1 MPKPA
6 FRGFSDRS
14 DTIDLGAILPD
25 AALRTSLLDLDFLEA
40 HVGGRAKRG
49 PEKAQKADIELPEAH
64 RGAQRDFQIDRFDR
78 DHDHEDRDEA
88 TDDTSDLLPEPYVAI
103 DGDSIQIVTT
113 SESGNARPSHAGGGG
128 GGKGKWKDN
137 TDTTPDEPDTTSGP
151 TDGGSTD
158 TDTGTT
164 DGGTTDT
171 GTTDTGTTS
180 GSTDTG
186 STDTTDTDTTD
197 TGTTTPAPAPQPDTY
212 VAADFVSG
220 MDNPDGFNI
229 AINFVGAWTDVMKDQ
244 IKIAAEQISDVILGD
259 LPAVETANGWI
270 DDILITA
277 NLTSIDG
284 AGGNVGRGGYTALR
298 ADSGLSSQGYLRIDE
313 ADVNKMLNYDVLD
326 DLAVHEM
333 LHSLGFGT
341 AWSRMGLT
349 ETIDGSLRFT
359 GQNAID
365 VYNDQFADIAMEDI
379 LSDVGVPV
387 EMEGG
392 SGTAGMHWDE
402 EIFGKEI
409 MSSQLNVNNTFS
421 DLTVA
426 ALEDMGYDT
435 YYNEMIVV

>member
-1 MPKPA
+1 
-6 FRGFSDRS
+6 
-14 DTIDLGAILPD
+14 
-25 AALRTSLLDLDFLEA
+25 
-40 HVGGRAKRG
+40 
-49 PEKAQKADIELPEAH
+49 
-64 RGAQRDFQIDRFDR
+64 
-78 DHDHEDRDEA
+78 
-88 TDDTSDLLPEPYVAI
+88 
-103 DGDSIQIVTT
+103 
-113 SESGNARPSHAGGGG
+113 
-128 GGKGKWKDN
+128 
-137 TDTTPDEPDTTSGP
+137 
-151 TDGGSTD
+151 
-158 TDTGTT
+158 
-164 DGGTTDT
+164 
-171 GTTDTGTTS
+171 
-180 GSTDTG
+180 
-186 STDTTDTDTTD
+186 
-197 TGTTTPAPAPQPDTY
+197 
-212 VAADFVSG
+212 